1 MNILRH
7 KHLCVQ
13 QFGLSPKTAAYE
25 CRVDSQY
32 MYILVIVALKYLCIS
47 IACRW

>member
-25 CRVDSQY
+25 CRVDPQY